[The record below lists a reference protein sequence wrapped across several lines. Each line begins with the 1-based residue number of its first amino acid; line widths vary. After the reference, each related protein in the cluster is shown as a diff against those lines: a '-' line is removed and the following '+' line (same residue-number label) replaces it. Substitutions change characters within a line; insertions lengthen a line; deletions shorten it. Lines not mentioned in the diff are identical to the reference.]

1 MPKSVEYIL
10 YMLNKGNNSA
20 YIVGGCVRDSLMGVI
35 PHDWDIC
42 TSCKPDEVKK
52 IFKGYR
58 IIETGIK
65 HGTITVVIE
74 DEQYEITTY
83 RIDGVYED
91 NRHPTEVT
99 FTDKIEEDLSR
110 RDFTINAIAYNNEV
124 GIVDPFGGVQDID
137 RELIRCVGN
146 PNDRFTED
154 ALRILRAERF
164 SMTLGFDID
173 EETEKAMLENRLLL
187 KNIAVERI
195 NSELWKAISKKRF
208 INVRLFILLQAILPE
223 YFSTSIIRELEF
235 TLSRIRT
242 SGYITIAFIHQI
254 IYEHENHSIM
264 KNPQSMMEK
273 LRFSNHDIKY
283 IRSMLYGLNDVMAQI
298 NNDIIGVNSVEPLP
312 ELKRLLNRNG
322 EESIEDTIALIK
334 IYVRHLA
341 IKSGF
346 ISDYVLEM
354 ERMLDIAKGECH
366 TLSQL
371 KVDGNDLLQFGFKG
385 EEIGLI
391 LQDTLNQVIYGVLR
405 NEKNALINYISKT
418 YLYS

>member
-1 MPKSVEYIL
+1 M
-10 YMLNKGNNSA
+10 
-20 YIVGGCVRDSLMGVI
+20 
-35 PHDWDIC
+35 
-42 TSCKPDEVKK
+42 
-52 IFKGYR
+52 GYR
-58 IIETGIK
+58 IIDTGIK
-65 HGTITVVIE
+65 HGTVTIVID
-74 DEQYEITTY
+74 DEQYEVTTY
-83 RIDGVYED
+83 RIDGIYED
-91 NRHPTEVT
+91 NRHPKEVI
-99 FTDKIEEDLSR
+99 FADCIDDDLSR
-110 RDFTINAIAYNNEV
+110 RDFTINAIAYNDIV
-124 GIVDPFGGVQDID
+124 GIVDPFDGVEDID

-146 PNDRFTED
+146 PNERFTED
-154 ALRILRAERF
+154 ALRIFRAERF

-195 NSELWKAISKKRF
+195 SSELWKAISKKRF

-223 YFSTSIIRELEF
+223 YFSTSIIRELEY

-354 ERMLDIAKGECH
+354 ERMLDVAKGECH

-371 KVDGNDLLQFGFKG
+371 KVDGNDLLKFGFKG

-418 YLYS
+418 YLNS